1 MKNPAAP
8 IIGRSD
14 KIIEASG
21 LNNRSPR
28 IAAII
33 RLRNGVGLVGI
44 GETTKEQKRGGD
56 SHKWPETA
64 TNQDGD
70 EHHPCFSI
78 SACN

>member
-33 RLRNGVGLVGI
+33 RLRNSVGLVGI
-44 GETTKEQKRGGD
+44 GETTKEQKR
-56 SHKWPETA
+56 A
-64 TNQDGD
+64 TNGQRQLRIRMVMNII
-70 EHHPCFSI
+70 PVSP
-78 SACN
+78 